1 MADYKDIVGTAVRS
15 NDGELSGAKV
25 GELFYD
31 KTNANFDYKLVGAG
45 SWATSNNLNTG
56 RAALMGAGIQTAGL
70 AFAGVPPSPAGNL
83 TEEWNVPSNV
93 VKTLTD

>member
-31 KTNANFDYKLVGAG
+31 KTNANFDYKLV
-45 SWATSNNLNTG
+45 
-56 RAALMGAGIQTAGL
+56 
-70 AFAGVPPSPAGNL
+70 
-83 TEEWNVPSNV
+83 
-93 VKTLTD
+93 